1 MIDPMA
7 PLVAFVIGMGIAYF
21 IEWYSGGPRGPRGV

>member
-7 PLVAFVIGMGIAYF
+7 PIVALMIGVLLAYF
-21 IEWYSGGPRGPRGV
+21 IEWYRGGPRGPRGV

>member
-7 PLVAFVIGMGIAYF
+7 PIVVFMIGIGLVYF
-21 IEWYSGGPRGPRGV
+21 IEWYRGGPRGPRGV

>member
-7 PLVAFVIGMGIAYF
+7 PIVAFVIGMGIAYF
-21 IEWYSGGPRGPRGV
+21 IKWYRGGPRGPRGV

>member
-7 PLVAFVIGMGIAYF
+7 PVVAFMIGIGLAYF
-21 IEWYSGGPRGPRGV
+21 IEWYRGGPHGPRGV

>member
-7 PLVAFVIGMGIAYF
+7 PIVAFVIVYF
-21 IEWYSGGPRGPRGV
+21 IEWYRGGPRGPRGV

>member
-7 PLVAFVIGMGIAYF
+7 PIVACMIGIGLAYF
-21 IEWYSGGPRGPRGV
+21 IKWYRGGPRGPRGV